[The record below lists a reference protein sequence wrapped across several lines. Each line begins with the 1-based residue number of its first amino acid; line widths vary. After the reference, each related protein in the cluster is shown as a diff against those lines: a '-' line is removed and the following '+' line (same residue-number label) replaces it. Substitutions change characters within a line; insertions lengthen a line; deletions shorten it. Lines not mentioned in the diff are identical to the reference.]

1 MTEEEARK
9 KWCPHGRVRSSS
21 SAYNRSEN
29 YAVDGP
35 SKCIASDCMAWRW
48 VKDPL
53 IAFVANGK
61 PVPDY
66 KGEHGY
72 CGLAGPL

>member
-9 KWCPHGRVRSSS
+9 KWCPAGRVYHSNGS
-21 SAYNRSEN
+21 YNRTEAR
-29 YAVDGP
+29 AVDGP
-35 SKCIASDCMAWRW
+35 CKCIASDCMAWRW

-53 IAFVANGK
+53 INFVMNGE

-72 CGLAGPL
+72 CGLSGTL